1 MRFDGIQVFAFE
13 AAERPPAHPP
23 VSADV
28 PVYLVTAAVQRE
40 PARVRVKAMLTDRPT
55 GRVLWSES
63 YDRALTAGN
72 LFEVEDD
79 LSAQIVQR
87 LASIYGVISQTTA
100 RHLEQARPAN
110 LSAYDCVQRAFDY
123 RRTFDAAKFPAVRS
137 CLDETIRSEP
147 DYAMAWAMRA
157 FLHLD
162 AARFGRVPEQQA
174 PDELAAGLAL
184 PDGRSSS
191 LPRARARCRRWRRC
205 SSSTASWA
213 KRR

>member
-1 MRFDGIQVFAFE
+1 M
-13 AAERPPAHPP
+13 
-23 VSADV
+23 
-28 PVYLVTAAVQRE
+28 
-40 PARVRVKAMLTDRPT
+40 
-55 GRVLWSES
+55 LWSES

-147 DYAMAWAMRA
+147 GYAMAWAMRA

-213 KRR
+213 KPR